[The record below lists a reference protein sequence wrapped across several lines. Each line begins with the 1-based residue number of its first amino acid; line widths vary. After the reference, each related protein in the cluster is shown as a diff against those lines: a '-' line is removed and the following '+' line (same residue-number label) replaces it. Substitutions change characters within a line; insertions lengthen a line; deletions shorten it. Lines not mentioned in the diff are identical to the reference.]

1 VAAGNNSASRYH
13 SLSPKRR
20 LVTIA
25 EQEWLKQMEGILE
38 MLNEGV
44 GITDEIEDILFVNE
58 CMEGLRGTPRS
69 ARIRK
74 TVFRGVTLW

>member
-1 VAAGNNSASRYH
+1 
-13 SLSPKRR
+13 
-20 LVTIA
+20 
-25 EQEWLKQMEGILE
+25 MEGILE

-74 TVFRGVTLW
+74 TAFRGVTLW